1 MSTAELVAAPGL
13 IAPKPEYS
21 KAPAVKPRLAF
32 RPLHR
37 IWRRT
42 IDHLDVVHV
51 DLPVRGLA
59 EGLRGVVACQI
70 SDFHVDRDEDLDR
83 LYEAV
88 TAINLQKPD
97 LVFLTGDYFSGPETM
112 HRYLGAFRDTLARL
126 KPHAAVMAVLGNHDH
141 WSSTERVAQGLAS
154 AGVEVLVNESR
165 RIALRG
171 EKLTVVGIDDLWSRH
186 AEPARAFSAVGP
198 DEATVVLAHN
208 PDTALYAR
216 HLKPGVMLS
225 GHTHGG
231 VVRIPG
237 YGSPLRSF
245 LRIGKQYYSGLN
257 RYEDFFIYTNRGLG
271 TFWLRVRINCRPEV
285 SRFTLIPFQASHEA
299 HPAKPP
305 RRGARSK
312 PAHPHRHRPHPR
324 GKRARTS
331 GGTR

>member
-1 MSTAELVAAPGL
+1 MSTAELVAAPPQ
-13 IAPKPEYS
+13 IAPKPDNS
-21 KAPAVKPRLAF
+21 KPRAVKPRLAF

-51 DLPVRGLA
+51 DLPVRGLGEA
-59 EGLRGVVACQI
+59 LRGVVACQI

-83 LYEAV
+83 LHEAV
-88 TAINLQKPD
+88 TAINLQTPD

-126 KPHAAVMAVLGNHDH
+126 KPRAAVIAVLGNHDH
-141 WSSTERVAQGLAS
+141 WSSTERIVGALSS
-154 AGVEVLVNESR
+154 AGVEVLANESR
-165 RIALRG
+165 RISLRG
-171 EKLTVVGIDDLWSRH
+171 ETLTVVGIDDLWSRH

-245 LRIGKQYYSGLN
+245 LKIGTQYYSGLN

-285 SRFTLIPFQASHEA
+285 SRFALVPFAASHQA

-305 RRGARSK
+305 RGGARSK
-312 PAHPHRHRPHPR
+312 PARPHRNRPHPR

>member
-1 MSTAELVAAPGL
+1 MSTAELAAASPQ
-13 IAPKPEYS
+13 IVPQRNDPKS
-21 KAPAVKPRLAF
+21 PAAKPRLAF

-42 IDHLDVVHV
+42 IDHLDVAHV

-83 LYEAV
+83 LHEAV
-88 TAINLQKPD
+88 DAINQQTPD

-126 KPHAAVMAVLGNHDH
+126 KPQAGVMAVLGNHDH
-141 WSSTERVAQGLAS
+141 WSSTERIVDALTS
-154 AGVEVLVNESR
+154 ARVDVLVNESR
-165 RIALRG
+165 RVALRG
-171 EKLTVVGIDDLWSRH
+171 EMLTVVGIDDLWSRH

-198 DEATVVLAHN
+198 GEATVVLAHN

-257 RYEDFFIYTNRGLG
+257 PYEDFFIYTNRGLG
-271 TFWLRVRINCRPEV
+271 TFWLRIRINCRPEV
-285 SRFTLIPFQASHEA
+285 SRFRLVPFTAAHEA
-299 HPAKPP
+299 HAAKSP
-305 RRGARSK
+305 RAGARSA

-324 GKRARTS
+324 GKHARTS
-331 GGTR
+331 GRIH